1 MIGCEIDS
9 IALFSSDIE
18 NRFNSPEEKFS
29 KFRVFRI
36 REYFILWFY
45 AVFEINITETNFA
58 PKKSRYD
65 IAGNIRE
72 LPVSLGK
79 LVFF

>member
-9 IALFSSDIE
+9 IALFSLDIE

-58 PKKSRYD
+58 PKKAD
-65 IAGNIRE
+65 TI
-72 LPVSLGK
+72 SLEI
-79 LVFF
+79 LENYLFPSAS